1 MSEALKKINNKIF
14 DLQLLMKKIEKWKSE
29 NKKIVF
35 TNGCFDLIH
44 LGHIEVIARSADLGD
59 ILIIGV
65 NTDNS
70 IKRLKGENRPIVEE
84 ISRAK
89 QLAALEFVDAVVF
102 FDEDTPIDLIKM
114 IKPNL
119 ITKGG
124 DYNSDQVIGN
134 DIVAQNNGEIII
146 IPLTQGYSTTSIL
159 EKIKDE

>member
-1 MSEALKKINNKIF
+1 MSKSLEILNSKILDKER
-14 DLQLLMKKIEKWKSE
+14 LLVKLTDWKEE

-70 IKRLKGENRPIVEE
+70 IKRLKGKNRPIVEE

-102 FDEDTPIDLIKM
+102 FDEDTPIDLIKV
-114 IKPNL
+114 INPNV

-124 DYNSDQVIGN
+124 DYNTDQVIGN
-134 DIVAQNNGEIII
+134 DIVTQNDGEVVI

-159 EKIKDE
+159 EKIQDE

>member
-1 MSEALKKINNKIF
+1 MSKSLEILNSKILDKER
-14 DLQLLMKKIEKWKSE
+14 LLVKLTDWKEE

-59 ILIIGV
+59 ILIIGM

-70 IKRLKGENRPIVEE
+70 IKRLKGKNRPIVEE

-89 QLAALEFVDAVVF
+89 QLAALEFVDAVVL
-102 FDEDTPIDLIKM
+102 FDQDTPIDLIKV
-114 IKPNL
+114 INPNV

-124 DYNSDQVIGN
+124 DYNTDQVIGN
-134 DIVAQNNGEIII
+134 DIVTQNDGEVVI

>member
-1 MSEALKKINNKIF
+1 MSKSLEILNSKILDKER
-14 DLQLLMKKIEKWKSE
+14 LLVKLTDWKEE

-70 IKRLKGENRPIVEE
+70 IKILKGKNRPIVEE

-89 QLAALEFVDAVVF
+89 QLAALEFVDAVVL
-102 FDEDTPIDLIKM
+102 FDQDTPIDLIKM
-114 IKPNL
+114 INPNV
-119 ITKGG
+119 ITKGS
-124 DYNSDQVIGN
+124 DYNTDQVIGN
-134 DIVAQNNGEIII
+134 DIVTQNDGEVVI

>member
-1 MSEALKKINNKIF
+1 MSKSLEILNSKILDKER
-14 DLQLLMKKIEKWKSE
+14 LLVKLTDWKEE

-70 IKRLKGENRPIVEE
+70 IKRLKGKNRPIVEE

-102 FDEDTPIDLIKM
+102 FDQDTPIDLIKM
-114 IKPNL
+114 INPNV

-124 DYNSDQVIGN
+124 DYNTDQVIGN
-134 DIVAQNNGEIII
+134 DIVTQNDGEVVI

>member
-1 MSEALKKINNKIF
+1 MSKSLEILNSKILDKER
-14 DLQLLMKKIEKWKSE
+14 LLVKLTDWKE
-29 NKKIVF
+29 EDKKIVF

-44 LGHIEVIARSADLGD
+44 SGHIEVIARSADLGD

-70 IKRLKGENRPIVEE
+70 IKRLKGKNRPIVEE

-102 FDEDTPIDLIKM
+102 FDQDTPMDLIKM
-114 IKPNL
+114 INPNV

-124 DYNSDQVIGN
+124 DYNTDQVIGN
-134 DIVAQNNGEIII
+134 DIVTQNNGEVVI